1 MTHPGQG
8 FVTQVG
14 ELAKFAADL
23 PAVADALRKPV
34 AVLTEHTPTP
44 RPLQVAAVF
53 AMEGQYSLFTEDLA
67 TRQRDMCDRIDET
80 AEALR
85 EIAELYRRVDGQG

>member
-1 MTHPGQG
+1 MTHPGQD

-14 ELAKFAADL
+14 ELAKFAVEL
-23 PAVADALRKPV
+23 PTVADALRKPI
-34 AVLTEHTPTP
+34 AVLTEHTSTP

-53 AMEGQYSLFTEDLA
+53 AAEGQYSLFTEELA
-67 TRQRDMCDRIDET
+67 TRQRTMCDRIDAT

>member
-14 ELAKFAADL
+14 ELEKFAAEL
-23 PAVADALRKPV
+23 PAVVDALRKPV

-53 AMEGQYSLFTEDLA
+53 AAEGQYSLFTEELA
-67 TRQRDMCDRIDET
+67 TRQRTMCDRIAAT